1 MAGVTLLIGPADQGR
16 RLRLEEFAG
25 ADCQPGYL
33 YELARGV
40 LVVSDVPNRRHLAQ
54 VTALR
59 RQLSAY
65 DLANAGRIHTLA
77 AGSECKIVL
86 TALESE
92 RHPDLAIYKTP
103 PPDDEPW
110 WALWVPEIVV
120 EVVSPG
126 SAQRDYTEKREEYL
140 LFGVLEYW
148 IIDADRQE
156 LLVLRRAGGQWRER
170 VVRPPEV
177 YRTRLLPGLELAPGP
192 VFEAAHAVPG

>member
-1 MAGVTLLIGPADQGR
+1 MAGITLTVGPADQGR
-16 RLRLEEFAG
+16 QLRLEEFTSAY
-25 ADCQPGYL
+25 CQPGYL

-40 LVVSDVPNRRHLAQ
+40 LVVSDVPGRRHLAL

-65 DLANAGRIHTLA
+65 DLANVGRIHALA
-77 AGSECKIVL
+77 SGSECKMVL

-103 PPDDEPW
+103 PPDDEPL
-110 WALWVPEIVV
+110 WALWIPEIVI
-120 EVVSPG
+120 EVVSPD
-126 SAQRDYTEKREEYL
+126 SEQRDYAEKREEYL

-148 IIDADRQE
+148 IFDADRQE

-170 VVRPPEV
+170 RVGPTEV
-177 YRTRLLPGLELAPGP
+177 YRTRLLPDLELACGP
-192 VFEAAHAVPG
+192 VFDAALAAG